1 MLQSRTVQ
9 TWVAQEVAAPYLS
22 RELQTRV
29 EIGSLYLRFNLID
42 AINLRFRNLVLRD
55 VYVEDREKDTLL
67 YAQKLLLS
75 VKEFDLDKSS
85 FRFGEA
91 SLAGTR
97 FYLKTLPDS
106 SANLEFI
113 VNYFQKEK
121 SDTLGRKAQKPFT
134 LQIDKMLLDDVAF
147 RYRSLLPGNGQAE
160 PPPDAINFKDLD
172 VSSLHA
178 EIEGFRTD
186 GRETRGNIARISLQE
201 KSGFVL
207 DHLSAKLSFLPGKI
221 ELDELSLQTPYSSV
235 SNYLVFTFEQLAD
248 FNDFENSID
257 MEGRFNNSR
266 VAAKDIA
273 WFAPGLRKIGL
284 SAGID
289 GTISGSVS
297 NLRANNL
304 LVTLGRSTYFR
315 GDYRVR
321 GLPDLDNTLLEL
333 DFNTL
338 STNKADIEYILSRV
352 SENPPKLPEFLENA
366 GNIYFTGNFDGH
378 YNDFLAAGELKTSL
392 GRVEG
397 EANMQFNT
405 AVPQY
410 AGNIAAYDLDLKQF
424 TGNSSLGSATFK
436 AEIEGA
442 GFRLKDLQ
450 EEITASI
457 EYLDFKGYRYSNIQ
471 VNGVV
476 DKKLFEGHVKINDRN
491 LKLDFNGLVN
501 YNPAQPEF
509 RFSSTVAEARLNNLH
524 LSRDTIILSTHLESN
539 FTGTDLE
546 NIQGSILL
554 TETSLQSDTNRY
566 QIDTVNLEA
575 TGSSSDRLIVLRS
588 DFLDGTM
595 KGQFDITR
603 LPSGFKTVLKK
614 YLPSLEM
621 GIIREATEL
630 QSFNFAFQL
639 KNLEPITSVF
649 LPQLRIPDQGSFYG
663 SFNSSDQKLLLA
675 GGMETVEYGGIIFR
689 NLIIDEENSP
699 DAIFVN
705 ATVDSVYFSDSLSVN
720 NVSLSNY
727 IRNDS
732 LNFNVKLANDN
743 GVNRLDIN
751 ALIEVDSSRASFSIL
766 PSDIVLDSREWR
778 IEESFKLLYADSS
791 LVIDGFSL
799 RNNGQSFSVS
809 GAISKSDSLPLNV
822 AFTDLDIATFDPL
835 TKQFNLRLGGIMNGE
850 ATISA
855 VLSKPKVSS
864 SINVSGFTFNETA
877 IGDLLISS
885 SYNAESQAVN
895 FSVGLLKNLIPSF
908 SISGDIQT
916 GSENNALFADM
927 EFNHAELVLLE
938 PFLGGLVSDLK
949 GQLTGRVIV
958 QGTLEQPEI
967 NDLSYLQFEDAG
979 LQVDY
984 LKTYYTFSDRVT
996 LSGGRLILNG
1006 LRLHDVRGNQATV
1019 SNGYIDLSNLADP
1032 TLNITLQAQ
1041 NFQALNTSE
1050 KDNNY
1055 YYGTM
1060 YASGTFSFN
1069 GPISNM
1075 RIDINAATDA
1085 NSKFYL
1091 PLYNPEE
1098 VGKADF
1104 VNFVSKGDTAEK
1116 LVERKL
1122 ELKGV
1127 TLNFRLE
1134 VNEGTEVEIIFD
1146 KLAGDK
1152 IVGRGN
1158 AALQLTINSFGTFEI
1173 YGNYNVREGEYVF
1186 TANNIFNKVFIIQ
1199 PNSTIR
1205 FVGDPYNAQLDIFA
1219 DYTLNSVNVG
1229 PLYDA
1234 ANISLGQQSRIKVVT
1249 RINLTGT
1256 LENQNATFDIEF
1268 PNNRQVGSDTYTY
1281 LSNEDNR
1288 LTQTTWLL
1296 LANSFVNNNLQE
1308 GISEA
1313 GQATFT
1319 ELLSGGLS
1327 SFINKLTGSS
1337 NFDISSRLGTES
1349 QEVSTSLRFFENRLI
1364 INGSFLNESDVG
1376 NTSVNQRDEITQDIE
1391 IEYLLTRD
1399 GNIRAQL
1406 FRRTNV
1412 RDFGIINTRDE
1423 YKHGLGLS
1431 YRQEF
1436 NSFTEFFNNIFKGK
1450 ERPADTLQEI
1460 SPEPQPNPN
1469 PNPVPAPASPPEKS
1483 PHPTEPHAQ
1492 RAPAQHQ
1499 PNKKTGF

>member
-9 TWVAQEVAAPYLS
+9 TWAARELVAPYLS
-22 RELQTRV
+22 KELQTKV
-29 EIGSLYLRFNLID
+29 EIGSLYLRFNLAD
-42 AINLRFRNLVLRD
+42 AIRLRFRNLILKE
-55 VYVEDREKDTLL
+55 VYIEDRRQDTLL
-67 YAQKLLLS
+67 YTEELLVS

-85 FRFGEA
+85 FHFGEA
-91 SLAGTR
+91 RLEGAR

-106 SANLEFI
+106 SSNLEFI
-113 VNYFQKEK
+113 LNYFQKEK
-121 SDTLGRKAQKPFT
+121 SDTLKQARTPFG
-134 LQIDKMLLDDVAF
+134 LKIDRALLSDVVF
-147 RYRSLLPGNGQAE
+147 RYQSLLPPGGADLRQSGAGIGQNGAATARNGAAPGPSGAAGEQAAE
-160 PPPDAINFKDLD
+160 RFGINFKDLD
-172 VSSLHA
+172 VSALA
-178 EIEGFRTD
+178 ADIENFETD
-186 GRETRGNIARISLQE
+186 GQQIRAGIKNISFNE
-201 KSGFVL
+201 KSGFIL
-207 DHLSAKLSFLPGKI
+207 DHLSANLSFLPGKI
-221 ELDELSLQTPYSSV
+221 ELDELSLQTPQSSI
-235 SNYLVFTFEQLAD
+235 SDYLVFNFEQLSD
-248 FNDFENSID
+248 FNNFEKNVR
-257 MEGRFNNSR
+257 MEGHFDNSHI
-266 VAAKDIA
+266 AARDIA
-273 WFAPGLRKIGL
+273 WFAPGLQKFRL
-284 SAGID
+284 SASID
-289 GTISGSVS
+289 GTISGSID

-315 GDYRVR
+315 GDYHIT
-321 GLPDLDNTLLEL
+321 GLPDIDNTWLQL

-338 STNKADIEYILSRV
+338 STNKTDIEYILSLV
-352 SENPPKLPEFLENA
+352 SENQPQLPEFLENA
-366 GNIYFTGNFDGH
+366 GNIYFTGKFNGQYD
-378 YNDFLAAGELKTSL
+378 DFLAGGELKTSM
-392 GRVEG
+392 GRIEG
-397 EANMQFNT
+397 EANMRFDGE
-405 AVPQY
+405 VPRY
-410 AGNIAAYDLDLKQF
+410 SGNIAAYDLNLREF
-424 TGNSSLGSATFK
+424 TGSSALGSATFT
-436 AEIEGA
+436 AEINGA

-450 EEITASI
+450 EDLTADI

-471 VNGVV
+471 INGVV
-476 DKKLFEGHVKINDRN
+476 DQKLFKGNVKINDSN

-509 RFSSTVAEARLNNLH
+509 RFSSTVEEARLAELNFTKNK
-524 LSRDTIILSTHLESN
+524 IVLSTHLESN
-539 FTGTDLE
+539 FAGTGLE
-546 NIQGSILL
+546 DIQGSILL
-554 TETSLQSDTNRY
+554 TGTSLLSDTNRY
-566 QIDTVNLEA
+566 QIDTVTLEA
-575 TGSSSDRLIVLRS
+575 SGSSGDRLIVLGS
-588 DFLDGTM
+588 DFMDGTM

-603 LPSGFKTVLKK
+603 LPSGFKTILKQ

-621 GIIREATEL
+621 GVIREVSEL
-630 QSFNFAFQL
+630 QSFSFAFQL
-639 KNLEPITSVF
+639 KNLEPITAVF

-663 SFNSSDQKLLLA
+663 TFNSSDQKLLLA
-675 GGMETVEYGGIIFR
+675 GGMKTVEYAGITFR

-699 DAIFVN
+699 EAIFVN
-705 ATVDSVYFSDSLSVN
+705 ATIDSVYFSDSLSVN

-751 ALIEVDSSRASFSIL
+751 ALIEVDSSAAAFSIL
-766 PSDIVLDSREWR
+766 PSDIVLDNQEWR

-799 RNNGQSFSVS
+799 RNNGQSFSMN

-822 AFTDLDIATFDPL
+822 AFNELDIATLDPL
-835 TKQFNLRLGGIMNGE
+835 FRQFNLRLGGIMNGE

-864 SINVSGFTFNETA
+864 SINVSEFTFNQTA

-885 SYNAESQAVN
+885 SYNAENEAVN
-895 FSVGLLKNLIPSF
+895 FSVGLLKDLIPTF

-927 EFNHAELVLLE
+927 EFNNAELVLLE
-938 PFLGGLVSDLK
+938 PFLGGLVSELK
-949 GQLTGRVIV
+949 GQLNGRVIV
-958 QGTLEQPEI
+958 QGSLESPEI
-967 NDLSYLQFEDAG
+967 NDLSYLQFDNAG
-979 LQVDY
+979 LRVDY

-1006 LRLHDVRGNQATV
+1006 LRLFDVRGNQATV
-1019 SNGYIDLSNLADP
+1019 SSGYIDLTNLADP
-1032 TLNITLQAQ
+1032 TLNIVLQAQ

-1104 VNFVSKGDTAEK
+1104 VNFVSKGDTAQK

-1122 ELKGV
+1122 KLKGV

-1199 PNSTIR
+1199 PNSSIR

-1268 PNNRQVGSDTYTY
+1268 PNNRQVGSDTYSY

-1296 LANSFVNNNLQE
+1296 LANSFVNNNLQQ

-1337 NFDISSRLGTES
+1337 TFDISSRLGTES

-1391 IEYLLTRD
+1391 IEYLLSRD
-1399 GNIRAQL
+1399 GNVRAQL

-1450 ERPADTLQEI
+1450 ARQPDTIRNNVPEFVPPADTE
-1460 SPEPQPNPN
+1460 
-1469 PNPVPAPASPPEKS
+1469 
-1483 PHPTEPHAQ
+1483 
-1492 RAPAQHQ
+1492 
-1499 PNKKTGF
+1499 